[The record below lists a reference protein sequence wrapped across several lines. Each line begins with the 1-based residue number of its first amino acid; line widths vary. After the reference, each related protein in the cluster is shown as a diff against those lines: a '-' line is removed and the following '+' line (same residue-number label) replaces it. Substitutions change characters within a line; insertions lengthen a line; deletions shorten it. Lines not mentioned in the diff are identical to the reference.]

1 MLTKDDEDWLA
12 LLASKEVRDADPNT
26 VREVHAL
33 KEALHTELQWQKLRM
48 RIQADKNKAVAKK
61 EPKFN
66 KWVQSLVAGIHD
78 QLDQKILSFGGAVYT
93 AFVVVL
99 AVVLWPITEQKLSPN
114 QTDYRPKG
122 QDVVDQSDS
131 VGPIMRLKLEPQTKA
146 REMKQNFE
154 SSGAAVQVTKINDK
168 VFQVDI
174 SMPETPSQELRDLC
188 DIENIDLSSNRSVSI
203 IIISP
208 E

>member
-1 MLTKDDEDWLA
+1 MLTKDDDDWLA
-12 LLASKEVRDADPNT
+12 LLAGKEVQDAEPQT
-26 VREVHAL
+26 VREVSAL

-48 RIQADKNKAVAKK
+48 RIQADKNKAVVEA
-61 EPKFN
+61 EPKFRQ
-66 KWVQSLVAGIHD
+66 WLQSLVAGIHD
-78 QLDQKILSFGGAVYT
+78 LLEQKILSFGGAVYT

-99 AVVLWPITEQKLSPN
+99 AVVLSLITEQKPSPN

-122 QDVVDQSDS
+122 QDVVEPSDS
-131 VGPIMRLKLEPQTKA
+131 IGPIMRLKLEPQTKA
-146 REMKQNFE
+146 NEMKQNFE

-168 VFQVDI
+168 AFQVDI
-174 SMPETPSQELRDLC
+174 SMPETPSQALGDLC

-203 IIISP
+203 VIISP